1 MRFALV
7 FNPFKYKVHEEN
19 LKIVQ
24 KYFGL
29 FPPLS
34 LAWVAAVAEQAGHE
48 VIIVDARTLDLSKEE
63 TLEVLKAF
71 NPDIMGFMMTTY
83 MFPDT
88 LEWIKFLKQ
97 CLGVPVVI
105 GGYNLR
111 VYPKESVSHPEI
123 DFGVVEHAY
132 YTIPALFREL
142 ESRDPNFDNVPGLV
156 YKKDKNII
164 VTPHPQ
170 GIVFNEFPNP
180 ARHLLPNELYAEF
193 PTEKKNFTV
202 MVTSLGCPYDCKFCE
217 ASKTPYNPRSPKK
230 VVEEIEECYLQYGI
244 REIDIFDYEFT
255 GIRNRILEICRLL
268 QEKQIDIKWACR
280 SRVDTVDEELLAEMK
295 KAGCSRIYF
304 GLESGDQAILNGVS
318 KKISV
323 GQIRKTLEICDRLGI
338 RTLGFFL
345 IGAPGDTKESI
356 KKTIKFAKNL
366 KLDYVQFSKCLAKP
380 LTPLWKSLF
389 ENTQGDYWRNWILGK
404 EIDRELPQPWTS
416 LTNEEINTITK
427 RAYISYYARPQ
438 YIFRQLF
445 KMRSLSEL
453 KRKILAFFDML
464 FRQEK
469 IAHADCNFRAFNENR
484 AELVEH
490 HKKILLQGALSKKKC
505 QRVEEV
511 KILQ

>member
-1 MRFALV
+1 VRFALV

-34 LAWVAAVAEQAGHE
+34 LAWVAAIAEQAGHE

-63 TLEVLKAF
+63 TLEVLEAF

-97 CLGVPVVI
+97 YLKVPTLI

-132 YTIPALFREL
+132 YTIPALFKEL
-142 ESRDPNFDNVPGLV
+142 ESKDPNFSNVPGLV
-156 YKKDKNII
+156 YKKGENVV

-170 GIVFNEFPNP
+170 EIIFNEFPNP

-217 ASKTPYNPRSPKK
+217 ASKTPYNPRSPEL
-230 VVEEIEECYLQYGI
+230 VVEEIEECYLQHGI

-255 GIRNRILEICRLL
+255 GIKSRVLEICRLL
-268 QEKQIDIKWACR
+268 QDKKINIKWACR
-280 SRVDTVDEELLAEMK
+280 SRVDTVDQELLEEMK
-295 KAGCSRIYF
+295 RAGCSRIYF
-304 GLESGDQAILNGVS
+304 GLESGDQKILNGVS
-318 KKISV
+318 KKISIA
-323 GQIRKTLEICDRLGI
+323 QIQKTLGVCDSLGI
-338 RTLGFFL
+338 KTLGFFL

-356 KKTIKFAKNL
+356 KKTIRFAKRL

-380 LTPLWKSLF
+380 LTPLWKDLF
-389 ENTQGDYWRNWILGK
+389 KNGESDYWRNWIMG
-404 EIDRELPQPWTS
+404 EETDRELPQPWTS
-416 LTNEEINTITK
+416 LTNKEINTIT
-427 RAYISYYARPQ
+427 RWAYISYYARPQ
-438 YIFRQLF
+438 YVLRQLY
-445 KMRSLSEL
+445 KLRSLSEF
-453 KRKILAFFDML
+453 KRKVFAFFDM
-464 FRQEK
+464 FFNQDK
-469 IAHADCNFRAFNENR
+469 IARKDSNFKAFNENR
-484 AELVEH
+484 PELVEK
-490 HKKILLQGALSKKKC
+490 HKRILLEKALSRKNIKG
-505 QRVEEV
+505 
-511 KILQ
+511 